1 MEKDMKQDNVKTEN
15 DTVALLRECDA
26 GAKMGAGAID
36 DVMPYVKSPELRDIL
51 TESRREHIQIS
62 DDAGML
68 LRGHM
73 DDGKDP
79 GVMAKSMAW
88 VKTNVKLS
96 MNESDSTVADLI
108 TDGCDMGVKNLRRYT
123 NKYDGARSEAAD
135 VAHRLIKLEEKLTSD
150 MASFL

>member
-1 MEKDMKQDNVKTEN
+1 MLFRS
-15 DTVALLRECDA
+15 LLRECDA

-36 DVMPYVKSPELRDIL
+36 DVMPYVKSSGLRDIL
-51 TESRREHIQIS
+51 AESRRKHIQIS
-62 DDAGML
+62 DEVGTM
-68 LRGHM
+68 LRGHL

-88 VKTNVKLS
+88 VKTSVKLS

-123 NKYDGARSEAAD
+123 NKYDGADNAATD
-135 VAHRLIKLEEKLTSD
+135 VAHRLVKLEEKLTTD
-150 MASFL
+150 VASFL